1 MEINDNLFE
10 NILAVGRANE
20 ETTIFDDIAVQ
31 EEKLAENQ
39 DLYDA
44 YEKINKVLESPSRYN
59 EIQTVAPTINVND
72 GTLKIAG
79 VCKHDVKADAQDLNQ
94 VDDAD
99 DNNAYTTNI
108 IDTFAGDLAN
118 VIPDN
123 LNLEYE
129 LADDTMPKMM
139 KKHFSITISR
149 KG

>member
-10 NILAVGRANE
+10 NIIAVGRANE
-20 ETTIFDDIAVQ
+20 DTSIFDDIEAQ
-31 EEKLAENQ
+31 EEKMAENK

-59 EIQTVAPTINVND
+59 EIQTVAPTINVNN
-72 GTLKIAG
+72 GTVTIAG
-79 VCKHDVKADAQDLNQ
+79 VCKHDVKSDAQDLNQ
-94 VDDAD
+94 IDDAD

-129 LADDTMPKMM
+129 LADDNMPKMG
-139 KKHFSITISR
+139 KKHFTIVISR